1 MGESSQYQYLNI
13 QKIRQNAA
21 IANLLKVYAYVY
33 VYVAM
38 EIEIGKMPVAYN
50 KAANL
55 IMDILLLL

>member
-1 MGESSQYQYLNI
+1 MGESSQYLNI

-21 IANLLKVYAYVY
+21 IANLLKVYA
-33 VYVAM
+33 YVAM

>member
-21 IANLLKVYAYVY
+21 IANLLKVYAYV
-33 VYVAM
+33 AM